1 MTIITSGDVR
11 VVEAFYVVRD
21 ERGFWREETVSDDGI
36 CHFMDCIGDPC
47 EAKRFDSD
55 TNAAMYI
62 EEHRGMG
69 AGNATVIKVELTT
82 KLEEVK

>member
-11 VVEAFYVVRD
+11 IVETFYVVRD
-21 ERGFWREETVSDDGI
+21 ERGFWQEETVSDDGI
-36 CHFMDCIGDPC
+36 FHSMKCVGDPC

-55 TNAAMYI
+55 TSAAMYI

-69 AGNATVIKVELTT
+69 AGSATVVRVELTT